1 MTLDFDGNEVYFYNL
16 TIVFHFLEPWQV
28 KINHSSQ
35 NHNHIIFLRENRIN
49 QDNSINYYEMTSF
62 LSGRFPFEPVSDFTE
77 RAKKFHNIIVGKA
90 YLSSSDYNLE
100 HELFFLQPIWRVEFI
115 ESLRRYV
122 HGAKLVF
129 PIPSQEAKELFV
141 LALSALEWRKNNGS
155 IKLMT
160 DSIGAAYLSACGL
173 ASLYDKIEVSLDG
186 IDALGMEIYE
196 YLAKQHN
203 RLHCFTC
210 NTQ

>member
-1 MTLDFDGNEVYFYNL
+1 MCQNL

-62 LSGRFPFEPVSDFTE
+62 LSGRFPFELVSDFTE

-129 PIPSQEAKELFV
+129 PIPSQEAKELFEQERAQ
-141 LALSALEWRKNNGS
+141 LIYADFGTDKNDAV
-155 IKLMT
+155 IIRLYLHA
-160 DSIGAAYLSACGL
+160 DSGQGKIYPIQVHSPLDWISTTSFAGL
-173 ASLYDKIEVSLDG
+173 CSGDAGYGLDL
-186 IDALGMEIYE
+186 IDWDMI
-196 YLAKQHN
+196 
-203 RLHCFTC
+203 
-210 NTQ
+210 